1 MKLRVM
7 VVLTALTALRYV
19 ATSLATIVDE
29 IENRG

>member
-7 VVLTALTALRYV
+7 VVLTALRYV